1 MRYIVFELKLFS
13 YLEKYKNISILK
25 IIINSFVVYY
35 FMVLFGVNQIKYFIE
50 K

>member
-25 IIINSFVVYY
+25 IIISFVVYY
-35 FMVLFGVNQIKYFIE
+35 FMVLIGVNQIKYFIE